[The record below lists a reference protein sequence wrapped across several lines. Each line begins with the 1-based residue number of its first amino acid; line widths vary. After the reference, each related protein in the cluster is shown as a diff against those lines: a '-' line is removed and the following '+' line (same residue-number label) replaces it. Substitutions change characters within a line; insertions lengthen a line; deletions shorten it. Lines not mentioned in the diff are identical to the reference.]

1 VRAAQDLDLERLE
14 AAVHAAMAAWG
25 ESGGTDESLLSSLLI
40 VQGVRD
46 ELGDNRS
53 GDNRSAIALRQATN
67 RVLEGAIDELAESDE
82 TGAAVLR
89 ARFIDGEI
97 TRRVAYRCRP

>member
-1 VRAAQDLDLERLE
+1 MRAAQDLDLERLE

>member
-1 VRAAQDLDLERLE
+1 
-14 AAVHAAMAAWG
+14 MAAWG

-46 ELGDNRS
+46 ELGDNRSGDNRS

>member
-89 ARFIDGEI
+89 ARFMDGEI